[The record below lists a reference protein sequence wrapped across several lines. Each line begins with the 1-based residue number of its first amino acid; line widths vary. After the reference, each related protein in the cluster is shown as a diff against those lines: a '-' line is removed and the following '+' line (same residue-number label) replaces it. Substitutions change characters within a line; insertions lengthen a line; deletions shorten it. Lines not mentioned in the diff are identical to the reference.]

1 MTEKAVIR
9 ALVLAMLLFFMV
21 ALFLDRCHPAIAPE
35 PKPSPS
41 FTHIM
46 DPDD

>member
-9 ALVLAMLLFFMV
+9 ALVLAMLLLFV
-21 ALFLDRCHPAIAPE
+21 AALILDRCHPAIQPE